1 MRIGMKDYE
10 LKQIINEKL
19 DNIVEFEIK
28 YTNGLKVDELVRVPN
43 KPYVV
48 NFVDGILEMATY
60 YTDDTIEKCIEYVI
74 RDIAEGVGFRPTI
87 VESSLKKT
95 LGTTNLEKWLI
106 KNKVLRYDFNK
117 RLGLS
122 EEYKETG
129 IATVKSYKI
138 FIWLNGIRYE
148 LEEGK

>member
-28 YTNGLKVDELVRVPN
+28 YTNGLKVDELVKVPN

-48 NFVDGILEMATY
+48 NFVDGILELAT
-60 YTDDTIEKCIEYVI
+60 YTDDTIEKCIKYVV
-74 RDIAEGVGFRPTI
+74 RDIADWVGFKPSI
-87 VESSLKKT
+87 VENSLKNT
-95 LGTTNLEKWLI
+95 LSTINLEKWLI

-122 EEYKETG
+122 EEYKETE
-129 IATVKSYKI
+129 IATVKSYKM